1 VEFPGFCRHAL
12 GALRNGDASA
22 IAAWGCSWAD
32 NENCSQHLMLSMLKH
47 ILNET
52 RIIEWEIRDGQT
64 IIPILPARMGVS
76 AHVDF

>member
-32 NENCSQHLMLSMLKH
+32 NENCSQHLDA
-47 ILNET
+47 LNAKAYLE
-52 RIIEWEIRDGQT
+52 
-64 IIPILPARMGVS
+64 
-76 AHVDF
+76 